1 MAVPL
6 LLGGAGTIWKVRHD
20 PSSAAAEVE
29 RASEAREME
38 AVRLASQQ
46 QRQDAERA
54 SRAASVP
61 AIEASIKTMADEH
74 AGKGLIDGSII
85 SVTCS
90 PVSGGSTDDLTESTT
105 VFECFAATQDNGDGT
120 KSGYK
125 YHETMN
131 WTTGKATYGLG
142 AP

>member
-1 MAVPL
+1 M
-6 LLGGAGTIWKVRHD
+6 WKVWHN
-20 PSSAAAEVE
+20 SSLAAAEEE
-29 RASEAREME
+29 RANEAREAE
-38 AVRLASQQ
+38 AARLTSQQ

-61 AIEASIKTMADEH
+61 AIEASIKTMAEEH

-90 PVSGGSTDDLTESTT
+90 PVSGGSTGDLTESTT
-105 VFECFAATQDNGDGT
+105 VFECFAATRDNGDGT

-125 YHETMN
+125 SVSHMESFLKQVSAAARWRN
-131 WTTGKATYGLG
+131 PAKCSPWRS
-142 AP
+142 

>member
-1 MAVPL
+1 MWK
-6 LLGGAGTIWKVRHD
+6 IWHD
-20 PSSAAAEVE
+20 SSLAAAEEE
-29 RASEAREME
+29 RANEAREAE
-38 AVRLASQQ
+38 AARLASQQ

-61 AIEASIKTMADEH
+61 AIESSIKTMAEEH

-90 PVSGGSTDDLTESTT
+90 PVSGGSTGDLTESTT
-105 VFECFAATQDNGDGT
+105 VFECFAATRDNGDGT

-125 YHETMN
+125 YHATMN